1 LAPPW
6 ARRCVSM
13 ATLRRVDRTR
23 PLTDEDAQTMAEYAV
38 VLGVITPAVIIVIA
52 ALSGNIAVLFERV
65 ASLV

>member
-1 LAPPW
+1 
-6 ARRCVSM
+6 M
-13 ATLRRVDRTR
+13 ALLRRVDRTR

>member
-1 LAPPW
+1 
-6 ARRCVSM
+6 M
-13 ATLRRVDRTR
+13 AILRRVVRTR
-23 PLTDEDAQTMAEYAV
+23 ALTDEDAQTMAEYAV

>member
-1 LAPPW
+1 
-6 ARRCVSM
+6 M
-13 ATLRRVDRTR
+13 ALLRRRVDRTR
-23 PLTDEDAQTMAEYAV
+23 QLTDEDAQTMAEYAV